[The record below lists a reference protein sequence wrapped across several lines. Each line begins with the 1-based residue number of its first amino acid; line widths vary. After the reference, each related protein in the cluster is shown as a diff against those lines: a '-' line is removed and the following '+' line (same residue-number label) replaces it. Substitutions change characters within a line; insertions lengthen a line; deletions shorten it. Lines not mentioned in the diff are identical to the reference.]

1 MASSSSPFSIV
12 IRVRSM
18 NPPYDDGPSFRL
30 SVDSENLEATDSQ
43 GRRSVNSRRR
53 MAMPSWLSTVRRRRV
68 LIAQTTGMPIM
79 LTTIMASLASY
90 SVM

>member
-1 MASSSSPFSIV
+1 MA

-18 NPPYDDGPSFRL
+18 NPLYDDGPSVRL
-30 SVDSENLEATDSQ
+30 SVDSVNLEATDSQ

-53 MAMPSWLSTVRRRRV
+53 MVMPSLLSTVRRRRV
-68 LIAQTTGMPIM
+68 LIAQTTGTPNMIAQ
-79 LTTIMASLASY
+79 IMASLTSY